1 MTDVQPPGR
10 AMLMIPVP
18 HVVLRVAR
26 RLAVG
31 FHHAS
36 LVCMAVGAPWET
48 AEPPEPPEPCN
59 RGGYL

>member
-1 MTDVQPPGR
+1 
-10 AMLMIPVP
+10 MLMIPVP
-18 HVVLRVAR
+18 HVVLRLAR

-48 AEPPEPPEPCN
+48 AEPPDVSEPPN